1 MESRFMPGFFVFPG
15 GKFDHNDELIG
26 AQHPLNEVTINLLSA
41 RCSQRRANALAW
53 TAIRETWEETG
64 LLIGLTDRSNHE
76 NPLRNHNGAMQA
88 FKNLGLQPNT
98 RALYYV
104 ARAITPTSSPIR
116 YDTRF
121 FVANGVGLFGSL
133 QDSDELSNTDWY
145 PIADAYNHAAIAD
158 VTKFALQQALKNWI
172 RPKFNQPSSVPTMH
186 RHRRRVV
193 IRSVNA

>member
-1 MESRFMPGFFVFPG
+1 MPGFFVFPG
-15 GKFDHNDELIG
+15 GKLDRHDELVG
-26 AQHPLNEVTINLLSA
+26 AQHPLNKETINLLSA

-64 LLIGLTDRSNHE
+64 LLIGLTDGSNHK
-76 NPLRNHNGAMQA
+76 NPLPNHNGAMQA
-88 FKNLGLQPNT
+88 FKNLGLRPNT
-98 RALYYV
+98 RALFYV

-121 FVANGVGLFGSL
+121 FVTNGVGMFGSL
-133 QDSDELSNTDWY
+133 QDSDELSNTAWY
-145 PIADAYNHAAIAD
+145 AIADVYNHDAIAD
-158 VTKFALQQALKNWI
+158 VTKFALRQALKHWI